1 MYYLGKREERRK
13 KNAYCFPGPS
23 KPSCRVS
30 SSRRGCQKP
39 LAERWTALCRWHLTP
54 CCGDFTRNYN
64 FHQCH
69 QSSPMLAQNLSL
81 NHFQHQDSQQAYPH
95 HVSCSFSFLFS
106 IRRARNSNIKLY
118 STVLLITSIVNYF
131 ENMFLLLNFFKIY
144 LVLFILKY
152 FCSIHNT
159 L

>member
-1 MYYLGKREERRK
+1 
-13 KNAYCFPGPS
+13 
-23 KPSCRVS
+23 
-30 SSRRGCQKP
+30 
-39 LAERWTALCRWHLTP
+39 
-54 CCGDFTRNYN
+54 
-64 FHQCH
+64 
-69 QSSPMLAQNLSL
+69 MLAQNLSL

-131 ENMFLLLNFFKIY
+131 ENMFLFLNFLKIY

-159 L
+159 LWKIGFSGYFLKYPRILIDCFIDQFSCILIMNKIMNMRIFFLYIV

>member
-1 MYYLGKREERRK
+1 MLI
-13 KNAYCFPGPS
+13 
-23 KPSCRVS
+23 VS
-30 SSRRGCQKP
+30 LVP
-39 LAERWTALCRWHLTP
+39 LNPAV
-54 CCGDFTRNYN
+54 G
-64 FHQCH
+64 FHQVDVVARNLQQKDGRPCVVGISPLVVAISQGITIFTSAISHH
-69 QSSPMLAQNLSL
+69 QCWPKTSL

-131 ENMFLLLNFFKIY
+131 ENMFLFLNFLKIY